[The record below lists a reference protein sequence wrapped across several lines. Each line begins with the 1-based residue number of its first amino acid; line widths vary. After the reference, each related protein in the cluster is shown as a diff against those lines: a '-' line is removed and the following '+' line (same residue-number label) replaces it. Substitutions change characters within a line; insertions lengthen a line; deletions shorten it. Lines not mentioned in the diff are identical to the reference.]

1 MVNVFYKPASSI
13 SHLLLAG
20 TSGWALKHLSSEFPI
35 TFTSFTI
42 LFGHG
47 VLGIIKFTSVEQG
60 AILRNLYSQTTLLVD
75 SLPIPLLN
83 AELFLTAGYNEGFVW
98 SHVFS
103 SMIPLF
109 TQCFLKESTNSIVT
123 DLVLVGNLA
132 SMMYFCVM
140 HDPGTWTGGL
150 VMMAALNRFVFEKVA
165 GKFDV
170 PRSDFSS
177 VGLAFYTMFALGA
190 LNDTKWDIFL
200 TFIFFLVIFH
210 CY

>member
-1 MVNVFYKPASSI
+1 MVEVRYKSKPKDAMSDVNIFYKPASSI
-13 SHLLLAG
+13 SHLMLAG
-20 TSGWALKHLSSEFPI
+20 TSGWALKNLPADFPI
-35 TFTSFTI
+35 VFTSFTL

-47 VLGIIKFTSVEQG
+47 ILGIIKFTSVEQSNF
-60 AILRNLYSQTTLLVD
+60 IRSLYSQTTLLVEC
-75 SLPIPLLN
+75 LPIPLLN

-103 SMIPLF
+103 SMVPF
-109 TQCFLKESTNSIVT
+109 VSQCFLEESTNSIIS

-150 VMMAALNRFVFEKVA
+150 VMMAALNKFVFEKVA
-165 GKFDV
+165 GRYDV

-190 LNDTKWDIFL
+190 LNDTK
-200 TFIFFLVIFH
+200 
-210 CY
+210 